1 MPNSFEGLLN
11 PGGQEQNQPQ
21 YVNIREV
28 PGSGG
33 KLFVGDVANEQEI
46 EGGEPTRWLLVRDR
60 KGGYRLA
67 TNKEADRILKK
78 YGLPTIEETIKK
90 MNEDLGEKG

>member
-46 EGGEPTRWLLVRDR
+46 EGGDQPDGYLFVIAGVDIDQLL
-60 KGGYRLA
+60 
-67 TNKEADRILKK
+67 LKK
-78 YGLPTIEETIKK
+78 RIEF
-90 MNEDLGEKG
+90 